1 MCAAMTSSHTRP
13 VFILGSGRCG
23 TLALAQSLAT
33 VPQVEVHHEYLFE
46 NILADAVLHF
56 LGRISEP
63 EMTRKLERLHGAAV
77 HYCQL
82 PIWVDCSNALPW
94 IIKPLN
100 ALFPDAR
107 FVHVVRNGRRV
118 VSSFFHKFEHIMYPD
133 DAVSILND
141 WLEGRCPIQPPPE
154 KKYWRP
160 IPVKGMDYYGAFES
174 MDRFERLCY
183 YWALINN
190 HVRQEFGSIA
200 PNRTARFRF
209 EDLLSERTFGEFTDF
224 IGVEDASGI
233 FGAMKR
239 PVNVHVPKTFPLTP
253 EQEFSFRRLCGKT
266 MISFGY
272 QDDEDYEVE
281 YHPAV

>member
-1 MCAAMTSSHTRP
+1 MTTPHTRP

-33 VPQVEVHHEYLFE
+33 VGQVEVHHEYLFE
-46 NILADAVLHF
+46 NILADAVLCF
-56 LGRISEP
+56 LGRIP
-63 EMTRKLERLHGAAV
+63 QQEMTRRLERLHGAAV
-77 HYCQL
+77 HYCQK

-118 VSSFFHKFEHIMYPD
+118 VSSFFHKFERIMYPD
-133 DAVSILND
+133 DAVRILND
-141 WLEGRCPIQPPPE
+141 WLEGRYPVEPPPE

-160 IPVKGMDYYGAFES
+160 IPVNGMAYYGTFES

-190 HVRQEFGSIA
+190 HVRHEFESIDEE
-200 PNRTARFRF
+200 RIARFRF
-209 EDLLSERTFGEFTDF
+209 EDLLSERIFGEFTEF
-224 IGVEDASGI
+224 IGIDDAGGP
-233 FGAMKR
+233 FNAMKR
-239 PVNVHVPKTFPLTP
+239 PVNVHIPRTFPLTS
-253 EQEFSFRRLCGKT
+253 EQECSFRRLCSET
-266 MISFGY
+266 MVSFGY
-272 QDDEDYEVE
+272 QNDDDYEVE
-281 YHPAV
+281 YHPAL